1 MAAKQAKAYR
11 SHGVVKAGD
20 AVRGEV
26 DAANVASTVRTDAV
40 SAGLVNGGDRYKNT
54 VRSTSRIKAT
64 RGIQRKGEA
73 GEKGMGIRAASSQGP
88 MGRKGKANGASAESY
103 SERAVPASKENA
115 SMEEQKAGIQSRWH
129 AKALIADWAAG
140 ELDDS
145 EELEGIDEMQRDGR
159 AIARTSSAMRNRRM
173 AKAAGAADGS
183 ASAPSAKGGIGSSWA
198 SAADDKAPGAGK
210 ISMGKSNANVAAKAP
225 RATSATK
232 TAQRQKAAQSARR
245 MQQRRSWLS
254 ARAAQEGAGATTTTA
269 SASTQAARA
278 ATAARRTAGAKT
290 LAAAASSAAAP
301 LAGVFAGVLCFV
313 LSALL
318 VSQMVSSLFG
328 FWDNEAKKVSLEGLP
343 PYITAEMVEAALEC
357 QEKYGHPAGWTIA
370 QIICE
375 SGVGDHL
382 SGLATQ
388 DRNLFGIK
396 WASGF
401 LGCPEVSGKSA
412 WSTQEEYG
420 GVLVTIMDDFT
431 SFKSFG
437 DCVHFR
443 SRVLLANSRYAD
455 NSLIKE
461 AIANKDSDKMAEGLK
476 DAGYATSSAYV
487 DSLKSILDTY
497 NLRRFDGLSLK
508 DYKQG
513 VANGNKVL
521 EAAYSQ
527 LGVPYVWGGTTPNV
541 GLDCSGLTQWCYAQ
555 AGVSIPR
562 NSEDQ
567 AAAGRKVPLS
577 EAKPGDIL
585 WRPGH
590 VALYVGGDEYIHE
603 PQSGDVCRKATG
615 IAYFTCA
622 VRF

>member
-1 MAAKQAKAYR
+1 MSRQQAKAYKSR
-11 SHGVVKAGD
+11 ASLKAGD
-20 AVRGEV
+20 AARGKT
-26 DAANVASTVRTDAV
+26 DAANVASTVKTDAV
-40 SAGLVNGGDRYKNT
+40 TAGLVHGGDRYKGTARTSSHMKVSQARRRKAEKDKPSSADSKASSARAAFSSDNAAAEDGKGT
-54 VRSTSRIKAT
+54 APFAFSPEEKSRIQRSRHLKAA
-64 RGIQRKGEA
+64 I
-73 GEKGMGIRAASSQGP
+73 I
-88 MGRKGKANGASAESY
+88 
-103 SERAVPASKENA
+103 
-115 SMEEQKAGIQSRWH
+115 
-129 AKALIADWAAG
+129 DWAAS

-145 EELEGIDEMQRDGR
+145 EELEGVDGMQRDGR
-159 AIARTSSAMRNRRM
+159 AVVRTASAMHERRLARM
-173 AKAAGAADGS
+173 SGADDAVAGTKSANGASNAEAATLHNT
-183 ASAPSAKGGIGSSWA
+183 ASANSAVVSK
-198 SAADDKAPGAGK
+198 PN
-210 ISMGKSNANVAAKAP
+210 MQAP
-225 RATSATK
+225 RAAGSTK
-232 TAQRQKAAQSARR
+232 TAKGRRTAAQSTKRI
-245 MQQRRSWLS
+245 QQRRGWLS
-254 ARAAQEGAGATTTTA
+254 ARAAQEQAGAA
-269 SASTQAARA
+269 SGAARSTQAAKAAA
-278 ATAARRTAGAKT
+278 ATHRAAGAKT

-301 LAGVFAGVLCFV
+301 AAGVLTGVLCFV

-318 VSQMVSSLFG
+318 VGQMVSSLFG

-357 QEKYGHPAGWTIA
+357 QEKYGHPAGCTIA

-388 DRNLFGIK
+388 DNNLFGIK
-396 WASGF
+396 WATSF
-401 LGCPEVSGKSA
+401 LGCPEVKGKSA

-420 GVLVTIMDDFT
+420 GVTVTIMDDFT
-431 SFKSFG
+431 SFNSYT
-437 DCVHFR
+437 DCIKFR

-455 NSLIKE
+455 NALIKE

-497 NLRRFDGLSLK
+497 NLRRFDGLSLT
-508 DYKQG
+508 DYKKG

-562 NSEDQ
+562 NSEAQ

-603 PQSGDVCRKATG
+603 PQTGDVCRKATG

>member
-1 MAAKQAKAYR
+1 MSRQQAKAYKSR
-11 SHGVVKAGD
+11 AALKAGD
-20 AVRGEV
+20 AARGET
-26 DAANVASTVRTDAV
+26 DAAGVASTVKTDAV
-40 SAGLVNGGDRYKNT
+40 TAGLVHGGDRYKGTARASSRLKASQARQRKAGAADSEMAGAKGGNAKAASNGE
-54 VRSTSRIKAT
+54 VAAAEGGKGASSLAYGSEEKSRIQRSRHLKA
-64 RGIQRKGEA
+64 A
-73 GEKGMGIRAASSQGP
+73 
-88 MGRKGKANGASAESY
+88 
-103 SERAVPASKENA
+103 
-115 SMEEQKAGIQSRWH
+115 
-129 AKALIADWAAG
+129 IADWAAG

-145 EELEGIDEMQRDGR
+145 EELEGVDGMQRDGQ
-159 AIARTSSAMRNRRM
+159 AIVRTASAMRERRL
-173 AKAAGAADGS
+173 AKMSGSDNAGAGNKAADG
-183 ASAPSAKGGIGSSWA
+183 ASKDGAATFRKTASPD
-198 SAADDKAPGAGK
+198 SAAVPKP
-210 ISMGKSNANVAAKAP
+210 NAQAP
-225 RATSATK
+225 RAAGGARAAKGKQAAARSAK
-232 TAQRQKAAQSARR
+232 RI
-245 MQQRRSWLS
+245 QQRRGWLS
-254 ARAAQEGAGATTTTA
+254 ARAAQEQAGTAGGAARSAQAAKAAATTR
-269 SASTQAARA
+269 RA
-278 ATAARRTAGAKT
+278 AGAKT
-290 LAAAASSAAAP
+290 LAAAAGSAAAP
-301 LAGVFAGVLCFV
+301 AAGVLAGVLCFV

-318 VSQMVSSLFG
+318 VGQMVSSLFG

-357 QEKYGHPAGWTIA
+357 QEKYGHPAGCTIA

-375 SGVGDHL
+375 SGMGDHL

-396 WASGF
+396 WAASF
-401 LGCPEVSGKSA
+401 LGCPEVKGKSA

-431 SFKSFG
+431 SFKSYT
-437 DCVHFR
+437 DCIKFR

-455 NSLIKE
+455 NALIKE
-461 AIANKDSDKMAEGLK
+461 AIATKSSDKMAEGLK

-487 DSLKSILDTY
+487 SSLKSALDTY
-497 NLRRFDGLSLK
+497 NLRRFDGLSLT
-508 DYKQG
+508 DYKKG

-521 EAAYSQ
+521 EAAMSQ

-555 AGVSIPR
+555 VGVSIPR

-603 PQSGDVCRKATG
+603 PQTGDVCRKATG